1 MRILHFADLHLG
13 VENYGRIDPA
23 TGLSSRLVEFL
34 TAFDELVEYAI
45 RHEVDLVLFCGDAY
59 KTRDPSQTQQREFAR
74 RIALLAA
81 SGIKVFL
88 LVGNHDLPNAIG
100 RATSL
105 DIFDTLS
112 IKNVIVG
119 NGIDAYRIETRSGD
133 LQIVAL
139 PWVGRSMLLTR
150 DEVKNLT
157 LEQLNQR
164 IEELIIEQ
172 LEKLV
177 RDLDPDLPTILAGHV
192 SLASGRIGA
201 ERSLMIG
208 RDNVLHQGKIPL
220 PAFDYIA
227 LGHLHSHQVLSLS
240 PPIVYSGSLQPIDF
254 NEENEEKGF
263 CIIELEKGKVH
274 YEFHPVKM
282 RRFVT
287 IEVNANNEE
296 SEDPTAAVRR
306 AIGKKDIKDAIVRL
320 HIKVS
325 PERAGLIQDSEVRQ
339 LLEEAHFVTAVV
351 KEVEREVRNRLETY
365 SAEEITPQEGLRAY
379 LKTRDLSPERT
390 SVLVNYGE
398 KIIREHLSSEEIL
411 HV

>member
-23 TGLSSRLVEFL
+23 SGLSSRLVEFL
-34 TAFDELVEYAI
+34 AAFDELVEYAI

-59 KTRDPSQTQQREFAR
+59 KTRDPSQTQQREFAQ

-119 NGIDAYRIETRSGD
+119 NRIDAHRIQTRSGD

-139 PWVGRSMLLTR
+139 PWVRRSMLLTR

-157 LEQLNQR
+157 LEELNQR
-164 IEELIIEQ
+164 IEELIIEE

-177 RDLDPDLPTILAGHV
+177 RGLDPNLPTVLAGHI
-192 SLASGRIGA
+192 SLATGRVGA

-208 RDNVLHQGKIPL
+208 RDNVLHQGRIPL

-227 LGHLHSHQVLSLS
+227 LGHLHSHQVLSLN

-263 CIIELEKGKVH
+263 CVIELERGKVH
-274 YEFHPVKM
+274 YEFHPVSL

-287 IEVNANNEE
+287 IEVNANA
-296 SEDPTAAVRR
+296 EDPTAAVRQ
-306 AIGKKDIKDAIVRL
+306 AIGRKDIKDAIVRL
-320 HIKVS
+320 RIKVS
-325 PERAGLIQDSEVRQ
+325 PERAGLIQDSEMHQ
-339 LLEEAHFVTAVV
+339 LLEEAHFVAAVV

-365 SAEEITPQEGLRAY
+365 SAEEITPLEGLRAY
-379 LKTRDLSPERT
+379 LKTRDLSPERA
-390 SVLVNYGE
+390 SILLNYGQ
-398 KIIREHLSSEEIL
+398 KIIREYLAPDVTPHQ
-411 HV
+411 

>member
-81 SGIKVFL
+81 SGVKVFL

-119 NGIDAYRIETRSGD
+119 NGIDVYRIETRSGD

-177 RDLDPDLPTILAGHV
+177 RDLDPDLLTILAGHV

>member
-34 TAFDELVEYAI
+34 AAFDELVEYAI
-45 RHEVDLVLFCGDAY
+45 KHEVDLVLFCGDAY

-74 RIALLAA
+74 RIALLAS

-88 LVGNHDLPNAIG
+88 LVGNHDLPNALG
-100 RATSL
+100 RATAL

-112 IKNVIVG
+112 IKNVTVG
-119 NGIDAYRIETRSGD
+119 NRIDIYRIETRSGG

-139 PWVGRSMLLTR
+139 PWVGRSMLLAR

-157 LEQLNQR
+157 LEQLNQG
-164 IEELIIEQ
+164 IEGLIVEQ
-172 LEKLV
+172 LERLT
-177 RDLDPDLPTILAGHV
+177 RDLDPDLPTVLAGHI
-192 SLASGRIGA
+192 SLATGRVGA

-208 RDNVLHQGKIPL
+208 RDTVLHQGKIPL
-220 PAFDYIA
+220 PAFDYVA
-227 LGHLHSHQVLSLS
+227 LGHLHSHQVLSLN
-240 PPIVYSGSLQPIDF
+240 PPIVYSGSLQPVDF

-263 CIIELEKGKVH
+263 YDIELEKGRVQ
-274 YEFHPVKM
+274 YEFHPVSL

-287 IEVNANNEE
+287 IEVNANAD
-296 SEDPTAAVRR
+296 DPTAAVRQ
-306 AIGKKDIKDAIVRL
+306 AIGKQDISDAIVRL
-320 HIKVS
+320 RIKVS

-339 LLEEAHFVTAVV
+339 ALEGAHFVAAVV

-365 SAEEITPQEGLRAY
+365 SAEEITPLEGLRAY

-390 SVLVNYGE
+390 SVLLNYGE
-398 KIIREHLSSEEIL
+398 IIIREHLSL
-411 HV
+411 DATFHH

>member
-13 VENYGRIDPA
+13 VENYGRTDPA

-119 NGIDAYRIETRSGD
+119 NGIDAYRIENRSGD

-164 IEELIIEQ
+164 IEELIVEQ

-177 RDLDPDLPTILAGHV
+177 RDLDPALPTILAGHV

-201 ERSLMIG
+201 ERSLVIG
-208 RDNVLHQGKIPL
+208 RDNVLHQGRIPL

-227 LGHLHSHQVLSLS
+227 LGHLHSHQVLSLN

-263 CIIELEKGKVH
+263 CVIELEKGKAH
-274 YEFHPVKM
+274 YEFHPVKT

-287 IEVNANNEE
+287 IEVNANA
-296 SEDPTAAVRR
+296 EDPTAAVRR

-339 LLEEAHFVTAVV
+339 ILEEAHFVAAVV

-365 SAEEITPQEGLRAY
+365 SAEEITPLEGLRAY
-379 LKTRDLSPERT
+379 LKTRDLSPERS
-390 SVLVNYGE
+390 SVLLNYGE
-398 KIIREHLSSEEIL
+398 KIIREHFSSDATL